1 MYSAALQGQSM
12 LEFAHAHLPQP
23 TADLVLS
30 GKYAAAVDP
39 RARLVALT
47 EPLVRRAS
55 DVGLRSLGQRLADA
69 KRSGD
74 HELERRLVA
83 EILSTRKQVD

>member
-1 MYSAALQGQSM
+1 M

-47 EPLVRRAS
+47 DHLVRRAS

>member
-1 MYSAALQGQSM
+1 M
-12 LEFAHAHLPQP
+12 LELAHAHLPQP

-30 GKYAAAVDP
+30 GKYAAATDP

-47 EPLVRRAS
+47 DHLVRRAA
-55 DVGLRSLGQRLADA
+55 DVGLRTLGQRLADA
-69 KRSGD
+69 KRRGD
-74 HELERRLVA
+74 HELERKLVA